1 MNRKALSGERRVL
14 AVVATAMIWALPA
27 AAHAQAPPQA
37 TPQAPVHPPGVD
49 RAASMVK
56 PPQAASDAVNAD
68 NPDNMP
74 VKRPR
79 KPVNEGMAREP
90 PASGGTAK

>member
-14 AVVATAMIWALPA
+14 AVAAMAMIGALPA
-27 AAHAQAPPQA
+27 AAHAQA
-37 TPQAPVHPPGVD
+37 TPQAPVHPPAVD
-49 RAASMVK
+49 RSASMVK

>member
-1 MNRKALSGERRVL
+1 ML
-14 AVVATAMIWALPA
+14 AAAVATLIGALPG
-27 AAHAQAPPQA
+27 AAHAQAPA
-37 TPQAPVHPPGVD
+37 HPP
-49 RAASMVK
+49 AAAPSAPMVK
-56 PPQAASDAVNAD
+56 PPQATSDAVNAD

-79 KPVNEGMAREP
+79 KPVNEGMARRP

>member
-1 MNRKALSGERRVL
+1 MHGLQGRLRTTL
-14 AVVATAMIWALPA
+14 AAAATATIAALPA
-27 AAHAQAPPQA
+27 AAHAQAAPQ
-37 TPQAPVHPPGVD
+37 TPAHPP
-49 RAASMVK
+49 AAAHSASMVK
-56 PPQAASDAVNAD
+56 PPQAASNAVNAD